1 MMKSRRRMED
11 FANVAVGRIDEEVKT
26 LMGLYERKDTIE
38 ESEGLGIKEL
48 LPPYLDPNL
57 KAQDLLTG
65 VCFASA
71 GSGLDNLTFQVLN
84 VIPFGKQIEYFKEYR
99 KTITGLVGEEETT
112 TIIREA
118 IFFITIGSNDIG
130 YYFLVSPR
138 RLQFNVQ
145 EYTDFLLNTYTV
157 YIKELYNLGATRIAL
172 INLPPLGCLP
182 IERTLTSLKNK
193 GACDVERDEAASGFN
208 SGLNAMID
216 GLKPVFPTLKIA
228 SLDYNNLISEL
239 ITNPS
244 KYGLEVIARGCCGTG
259 TIEVLLFTCNQLS
272 PFTCPDASK
281 YLFFDAVHLTQKAY
295 QIISNV
301 FLTRDVPQLL

>member
-1 MMKSRRRMED
+1 MKFRAESLILRSTFFILIIIIAQKCDYLLLVMGQKVPAVFVFGDSFGDTGNND
-11 FANVAVGRIDEEVKT
+11 FTATIVTSDFPPYGRDFKDHIATGRFSNGK
-26 LMGLYERKDTIE
+26 LMSDYFA
-38 ESEGLGIKEL
+38 EGLGIKEL

-65 VCFASA
+65 VCFAAA
-71 GSGLDNLTFQVLN
+71 GASLDNLTFQILN

-99 KTITGLVGEEETT
+99 KTITGLVGEEEAT
-112 TIIREA
+112 TIIRKA
-118 IFFITIGSNDIG
+118 IFFITIGSNDFG

-157 YIKELYNLGATRIAL
+157 YIKELYSLGATRIAL

-182 IERTLTSLKNK
+182 IERTLTSLRNK
-193 GACDVERDEAASGFN
+193 GACDEERNEAASGFN

-216 GLKPVFPTLKIA
+216 GLKPAFPNLKIV

-239 ITNPS
+239 IANPS
-244 KYGLEVIARGCCGTG
+244 KY
-259 TIEVLLFTCNQLS
+259 VL
-272 PFTCPDASK
+272 
-281 YLFFDAVHLTQKAY
+281 
-295 QIISNV
+295 
-301 FLTRDVPQLL
+301 